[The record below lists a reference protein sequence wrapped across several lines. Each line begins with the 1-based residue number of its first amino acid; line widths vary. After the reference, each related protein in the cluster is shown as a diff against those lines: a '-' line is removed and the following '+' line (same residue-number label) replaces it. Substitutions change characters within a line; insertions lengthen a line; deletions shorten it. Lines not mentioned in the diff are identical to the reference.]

1 MSKGFK
7 ITAWTLLGLIA
18 LIILIFVGYV
28 VYLCCQYYRI
38 AENQPIEITN
48 NQTALVNTGIS
59 YTITTYNIGFG
70 AYSQNFSFFMDTGE
84 LKDGTKKCGTQSV
97 ARNKDTVLANTTGA
111 LNLINDIAPD
121 FAFFQEVDTKADRS
135 YKVNQYEMVQEKF
148 STYSSASASIFHSGY
163 LFYPLTQPHGA
174 SDSVI
179 ATVSKYNIESGVRK
193 SFPIDESFP
202 AKFFDLDRCFSVYTL
217 PIADSNKKLVLI
229 NLHMSAYDEGGKIRE
244 QQLKML
250 TEYISAQYELG
261 NYIIAGGDWNHDVA
275 DSINAFATGE
285 KVPDWVRSIS
295 NEEIPEHFSFAKT
308 TNAPTC
314 RSCDIPYTLDKDGN
328 LVNYTVVVDGFLVS
342 DNITVNMVENIDTY
356 FMYSDH
362 NPVKMQFTLN

>member
-1 MSKGFK
+1 MTKALK
-7 ITAWTLLGLIA
+7 IVAWTLLGIIA
-18 LIILIFVGYV
+18 LIVLIFVGYV

-38 AENQPIEITN
+38 ADDLSIEISN
-48 NQTALVNTGIS
+48 NQTETVSVGSS

-70 AYSQNFSFFMDTGE
+70 AYSQDFSFFMDSGE
-84 LKDGTKKCGTQSV
+84 LLDGTKTTGKHSV
-97 ARNKDTVLANTTGA
+97 AKNKDTVIANTTGA
-111 LNLINDIAPD
+111 INTINEIAPD
-121 FAFFQEVDTKADRS
+121 FAFFQEVDTRADRS
-135 YKVNQYEMVQEKF
+135 HKVNQYKMIQDNF
-148 STYSSASASIFHSGY
+148 ANYSSASASIFHSGY
-163 LFYPLTQPHGA
+163 LFYPLTEPHGA

-179 ATVSKYNIESGVRK
+179 ATISKYKIESGVRK

-202 AKFFDLDRCFSVYTL
+202 AKFFDLDRCFSAYTL
-217 PIADSNKKLVLI
+217 PINGSDKKLVLI

-244 QQLKML
+244 QQLALLSSYL
-250 TEYISAQYELG
+250 TTQYNLG

-275 DSINAFATGE
+275 DSINSFATKE
-285 KVPDWVRSIS
+285 KVPDWVRTIS
-295 NEEIPEHFSFAKT
+295 DDEIPEHFNFAKT

-314 RSCDIPYTLDKDGN
+314 RSTDIAYTKNSNGD

-342 DNITVNMVENIDTY
+342 DNITINAVQNIDTQ